1 MPHELKLTKKQFNAM
16 VRDVHKDMM
25 KGAGMTDDTYAPP
38 ATIPDFSGPDLGF
51 FVEDSGM
58 EGGGWRDTLSS
69 VWNSVKKHV
78 LSNPLAGKVVDAG
91 INKGAQ
97 LARSAA
103 DAAVGKALNYVPSEF
118 RGSAQALANK
128 GLDSLENKAEGAA
141 RQFARDQGVTGAG
154 LYQSGAMNGSGL
166 VMVGSGTP
174 AISGMGNGRMAQ
186 GTHVVSPYNHLTAK
200 GSY

>member
-1 MPHELKLTKKQFNAM
+1 M
-16 VRDVHKDMM
+16 
-25 KGAGMTDDTYAPP
+25 
-38 ATIPDFSGPDLGF
+38 
-51 FVEDSGM
+51 
-58 EGGGWRDTLSS
+58 
-69 VWNSVKKHV
+69 KKHV

-91 INKGAQ
+91 INKGKQ

-118 RGSAQALANK
+118 RGSAQALADK
-128 GLDSLENKAEGAA
+128 GLDALENKAEGAT
-141 RQFARDQGVTGAG
+141 RQFARDQGVSGAG

-166 VMVGSGTP
+166 VMAGSGSP
-174 AISGMGNGRMAQ
+174 AIAGMGNGRMAA

>member
-1 MPHELKLTKKQFNAM
+1 MPHELKLSKKQYNAL
-16 VRDVHKDMM
+16 VRDVHGDMM
-25 KGAGMTDDTYAPP
+25 KGSGLTDDTYAPP

-78 LSNPLAGKVVDAG
+78 LSNPLARKVINAG

-166 VMVGSGTP
+166 VMAGSGTP

>member
-1 MPHELKLTKKQFNAM
+1 MARRRDVGRWHQLKLNVIVT
-16 VRDVHKDMM
+16 
-25 KGAGMTDDTYAPP
+25 
-38 ATIPDFSGPDLGF
+38 ATVNQHPEPSPRRTGPFAELTLGF
-51 FVEDSGM
+51 PETVPE
-58 EGGGWRDTLSS
+58 TPKS
-69 VWNSVKKHV
+69 VPQRV
-78 LSNPLAGKVVDAG
+78 LSYVVDAG

-97 LARSAA
+97 FARSAA

-141 RQFARDQGVTGAG
+141 RQFARDQGVSGAG

-166 VMVGSGTP
+166 LMVGSGT
-174 AISGMGNGRMAQ
+174 AMSGMGNGRMAA

>member
-1 MPHELKLTKKQFNAM
+1 MPHELKLSKKQYNAL

-25 KGAGMTDDTYAPP
+25 KGSGLTDDTYAPP
-38 ATIPDFSGPDLGF
+38 ATIPDFSGPDLSF

-91 INKGAQ
+91 INKGKQ

-128 GLDSLENKAEGAA
+128 GLDSLENKAEGAT
-141 RQFARDQGVTGAG
+141 RQFARDQGVSGAG
-154 LYQSGAMNGSGL
+154 LYQSGSLGGNGL
-166 VMVGSGTP
+166 VMAGSGT
-174 AISGMGNGRMAQ
+174 AMSGMGNGRMAA

>member
-1 MPHELKLTKKQFNAM
+1 MPHELKLSKKQYNAL
-16 VRDVHKDMM
+16 VRDVHSDMM
-25 KGAGMTDDTYAPP
+25 KGSGLTDDTYAPP

-78 LSNPLAGKVVDAG
+78 LSNPLAGKVVNAG

-166 VMVGSGTP
+166 VMAGSGTP